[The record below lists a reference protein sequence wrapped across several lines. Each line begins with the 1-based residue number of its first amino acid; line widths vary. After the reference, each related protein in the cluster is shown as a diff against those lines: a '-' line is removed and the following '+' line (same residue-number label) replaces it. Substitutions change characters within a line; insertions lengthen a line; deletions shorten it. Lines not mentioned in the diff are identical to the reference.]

1 MTNQNGFSLLEV
13 SVSLLLIASS
23 SIVLLHQ
30 QWQLSQFL
38 NQVLISSQALVLS
51 DNYNEKRSTSY

>member
-23 SIVLLHQ
+23 SIVFLHQ